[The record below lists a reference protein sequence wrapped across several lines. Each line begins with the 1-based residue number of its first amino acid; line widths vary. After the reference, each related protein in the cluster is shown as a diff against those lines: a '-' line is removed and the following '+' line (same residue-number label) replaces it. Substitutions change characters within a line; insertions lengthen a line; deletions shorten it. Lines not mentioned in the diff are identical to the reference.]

1 MRRGPGGRYRGLAVR
16 RASQSRGAGGQ
27 DPEQPCGE
35 RRALQ
40 CAHRVPRRNEV
51 KKEDEA
57 RGGEDHTGGFT
68 WGFQG
73 GSGGPHGLTPRHGG
87 WVGLPWQKHLRR
99 LDGNSRGKRGRP
111 VMLAQQQWEGTVRP
125 AGEDIVTL
133 GKRLRASVRTL
144 QTSHSRSHLTLAG

>member
-1 MRRGPGGRYRGLAVR
+1 MRRARAAATEAWQSAGRARVGG
-16 RASQSRGAGGQ
+16 RGAG
-27 DPEQPCGE
+27 PRATVRE
-35 RRALQ
+35 RRARQ
-40 CAHRVPRRNEV
+40 CAHRVPRCNEV
-51 KKEDEA
+51 TKEDEA

-87 WVGLPWQKHLRR
+87 CVGLPWQKHLRR
-99 LDGNSRGKRGRP
+99 LEGNSRGKRGRP

-125 AGEDIVTL
+125 AGEDTVTL
-133 GKRLRASVRTL
+133 GKRVRASVRTL